1 MVTIAF
7 VHRWD
12 NLHENI
18 GCLPSL
24 DACITPS
31 GTMNDSPQRGDFQ
44 VRSISDT
51 PGLVSEVHGAFSNR
65 DLL

>member
-1 MVTIAF
+1 MLTVTF

-12 NLHENI
+12 NIREYI
-18 GCLPSL
+18 DCLPSL

-31 GTMNDSPQRGDFQ
+31 GTMTDSLQRDFQ
-44 VRSISDT
+44 VRSISDI
-51 PGLVSEVHGAFSNR
+51 PGLVSEVHGAFSKR